1 MSAVPEIVR
10 AALGSGLLVPP
21 PPHRWPAVARGLGS
35 GAPGF
40 VALLRVAAARAPGR
54 IALVDDEGALTYG
67 DLLAEVGAAATAL
80 HRSHGVAP
88 GETVGVL
95 CRNGRRFVVALLATA
110 SLGANVLLLNTDFR
124 GRALAASLEGH
135 AVRLVIADEEFVPA
149 LDEIPETTIASSALR
164 DRWGTVDP
172 APREGRLILLTSGTT
187 GTPRGVPRDPA
198 PSTLLGMTASVIART
213 GAHVGYRTAVAVPFF
228 HAFGLAAL
236 ALTLGLGGTV
246 ITQSRF
252 DPAVALDRAATHRAD
267 ALMVVPAML
276 ARILEAAPP
285 ESVPPVVLSG
295 GSALL
300 PALADRF
307 TARFGDVLFNGY
319 GSSEVALATLA
330 TPDDLLRAPG
340 TVGRPVAGAT
350 VRVLDDDGA
359 PVPTGI
365 TGRIF
370 VGGRPAVGR
379 YTGGPD
385 KARVGALIAT
395 GDLGHLDRHGLLHV
409 AGRDDDMIVS
419 GGENVYPRAVE
430 NALAAHAGVADSCA
444 LGVADAQYGQRL
456 VALVETADPARPTGD
471 ALRDYLRGSLSRF
484 EQPRDIHFVA
494 AVPRNAAGKV
504 DRRAAAA
511 LLATLESEG
520 AAR

>member
-1 MSAVPEIVR
+1 MTAAPEMFRAVV
-10 AALGSGLLVPP
+10 GSRLLVPP
-21 PPHRWPAVARGLGS
+21 SPRRWSAIARGFAS
-35 GAPGF
+35 GPTGF
-40 VALLRVAAARAPGR
+40 GTLLRVSAAREPNR
-54 IALVDDEGALTYG
+54 TALVDDEGALTYRE
-67 DLLAEVGAAATAL
+67 LRAEVDAAATAL
-80 HRSHGVAP
+80 RRGHAVGP
-88 GETVGVL
+88 GDTVGVL
-95 CRNGRRFVVALLATA
+95 CRNGRRFIISLLATA
-110 SLGANVLLLNTDFR
+110 SLGADVLLLNTDFR

-135 AVRLVIADEEFVPA
+135 DVRLVIADAEFVTV
-149 LDEIPETTIASSALR
+149 LDEIPETETVSSALR
-164 DRWGTVDP
+164 DRWGTAP
-172 APREGRLILLTSGTT
+172 SAPREGRLILLTSGTT

-198 PSTLLGMTASVIART
+198 PSTLLGMTASVVART

-252 DPAVALDRAATHRAD
+252 DPDTALRRAAAYD
-267 ALMVVPAML
+267 AEALMVVPAML
-276 ARILEAAPP
+276 ARILDAAPGQG
-285 ESVPPVVLSG
+285 VPPVVLSG

-307 TARFGDVLFNGY
+307 TARFGDFLFNGY

-330 TPDDLLRAPG
+330 TPEDLSRAPG

-359 PVPTGI
+359 PVRSGV
-365 TGRIF
+365 TGRIY
-370 VGGRPAVGR
+370 VGGRPAVAR

-385 KARVGALIAT
+385 KNSVGGLIAT
-395 GDLGHLDRHGLLHV
+395 GDLGHLDGHGLLHV

-444 LGVADAQYGQRL
+444 IGVADAQYGQRL
-456 VALVETADPARPTGD
+456 VALVEADPARLPEES
-471 ALRDYLRGSLSRF
+471 LRDYLRGALSRF
-484 EQPRDIHFVA
+484 EQPRDIRFVA
-494 AVPRNAAGKV
+494 AIPRNAAGKV
-504 DRRAAAA
+504 DRRAVAA
-511 LLATLESEG
+511 LLASLDETEAS
-520 AAR
+520 R